1 VGNIKGRYG
10 VSQYQSR
17 YYAEPHVNERFGFE
31 LTTLNSLYDRLT
43 EQSFEPSLWVSD
55 FSMTRRFKMKHGID
69 RRVFLKGASSCT
81 AGLYAL
87 RSFPALANAA
97 TPLIAVSTP
106 LTLFAYEDVQL
117 HEGPMKRQFDENHA
131 RFLNL
136 DEDRLLK
143 VFRQVAGLP
152 APGEDMGGWYDLTGF
167 TLEGN
172 DFHGFIAGHSFGQY
186 VSGLARAYAVTG
198 SEPTRLKIN
207 RLVKGYAETLDPKAK
222 FFVNYRLP
230 AYTYDKLS
238 CGLIDAK
245 EFAHDP
251 MAMEIHEKLTRA
263 IVAYLPEKAL
273 SRAEQRSRPHQD
285 TPHTWDETYTLPENL
300 FLAYQ
305 RSGKTIYR
313 DMAKQFL
320 EDDTYFNPLAEGNNV
335 LPFEH
340 AYSHVNA
347 FSSAMQAYITL
358 GSEKHLRAARNG
370 FEMLLKTQSFAT
382 GGWGPNESFG
392 EPGTGQLGESLSGTH
407 ASFETPC
414 GAYGHFK
421 ITRYLLRVT
430 KDARY
435 GDSMERVLY
444 NTILGAWPIQADGT
458 SFYYSDYANTGKKVW
473 YKNKWP
479 CCSGTFPQLAAD
491 YHISTYLRSQD
502 GIYVNL
508 FTPSSVRWTDGP
520 AKFQLT
526 QVTRYPFDN
535 KVEIQISAS
544 QPNEQTIYL
553 RIPAWATPNP
563 LLMVNGTR
571 VSEAVE
577 PGTFVPVRR
586 TWKEG
591 DRVEI
596 EFPMPLRLEAVDANH
611 PNTVALI
618 QGPLV
623 LMAVAESQPVFDP
636 QSLLRARPLKNANGD
651 WVAHSIDGG
660 QVTMR
665 PFMAIDK
672 ESYSTYVRI
681 RG

>member
-1 VGNIKGRYG
+1 
-10 VSQYQSR
+10 
-17 YYAEPHVNERFGFE
+17 
-31 LTTLNSLYDRLT
+31 
-43 EQSFEPSLWVSD
+43 
-55 FSMTRRFKMKHGID
+55 MKHGID